1 MLQAGA
7 PAKKPSDALCHTLL
21 LLRAGKQAIT
31 DYLAE
36 VGYLENEAFW
46 QAAQALVEVEQS
58 SEEGRSLQELL
69 SVRQGLPK
77 ASSARLL

>member
-1 MLQAGA
+1 VLQAGA

-21 LLRAGKQAIT
+21 LLRAGKQTIT
-31 DYLAE
+31 DYLGE

-46 QAAQALVEVEQS
+46 QVAQALVEVEQS

-77 ASSARLL
+77 PSSARLL

>member
-1 MLQAGA
+1 M
-7 PAKKPSDALCHTLL
+7 
-21 LLRAGKQAIT
+21 REGKQAII
-31 DYLAE
+31 DYLGE

-46 QAAQALVEVEQS
+46 QVAQALVEVEQS

-77 ASSARLL
+77 PSSARLL